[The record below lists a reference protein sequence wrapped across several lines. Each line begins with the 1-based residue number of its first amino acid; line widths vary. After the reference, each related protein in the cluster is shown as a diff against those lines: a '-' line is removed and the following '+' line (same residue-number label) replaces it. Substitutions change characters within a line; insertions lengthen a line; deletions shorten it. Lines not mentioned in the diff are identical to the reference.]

1 MKVFRYIR
9 TVVGFQQEFGA
20 VLDVPAVVLQS
31 SLNALQTNAVP
42 YVALFPSPLI
52 LEALQ
57 HRSKQLTQSAVSA
70 MLKEA
75 SCVSAGDRIE
85 RLTHCLN

>member
-31 SLNALQTNAVP
+31 CLNALQTNAVP

-52 LEALQ
+52 LEALKPLY
-57 HRSKQLTQSAVSA
+57 SSGEKLPAVPRPS
-70 MLKEA
+70 
-75 SCVSAGDRIE
+75 
-85 RLTHCLN
+85 

>member
-42 YVALFPSPLI
+42 YVALS
-52 LEALQ
+52 
-57 HRSKQLTQSAVSA
+57 
-70 MLKEA
+70 
-75 SCVSAGDRIE
+75 
-85 RLTHCLN
+85 